1 MKEPMT
7 SSMKFKLTIITV
19 LLCLFSMACN
29 GKDFHGF
36 QSSVTFSRDESLW
49 VKSKRLTASLGYR
62 FNQKRYLGLGCG
74 VSWQLGYNADL
85 RPNYPVTNGVL
96 NSFPIFVDYVRNFQ
110 FKRNRR
116 HGFLLGAEA
125 GVTWFD
131 KPIFPNENYVLN
143 PHLLLKMGFD
153 VSVAN
158 KFGVVF
164 GLNAY
169 HISSPCGVGFFIGI
183 RYYYS
188 HIGVARH

>member
-74 VSWQLGYNADL
+74 VSW
-85 RPNYPVTNGVL
+85 
-96 NSFPIFVDYVRNFQ
+96 
-110 FKRNRR
+110 RNRR

-153 VSVAN
+153 VSVVK

-183 RYYYS
+183 RY
-188 HIGVARH
+188 

>member
-7 SSMKFKLTIITV
+7 SSMKFRLTIITV
-19 LLCLFSMACN
+19 LLCLFSMASN
-29 GKDFHGF
+29 GNDFHGF
-36 QSSVTFSRDESLW
+36 QSSVTFSRDEALC

-62 FNQKRYLGLGCG
+62 FNPKRYLGLGCG
-74 VSWQLGYNADL
+74 VSWQEGFNTNLL
-85 RPNYPVTNGVL
+85 IESYPPTNGVL

-131 KPIFPNENYVLN
+131 TPIFPDDNYVLN

-153 VSVAN
+153 VSVVK

-183 RYYYS
+183 RY
-188 HIGVARH
+188 

>member
-1 MKEPMT
+1 MKGPMPPLL
-7 SSMKFKLTIITV
+7 KFKLIIITV
-19 LLCLFSMACN
+19 LLCLFSMVCN

-49 VKSKRLTASLGYR
+49 AGSKRLTASLGFR
-62 FNQKRYLGLGCG
+62 FNPKRYLGLGCG
-74 VSWQLGYNADL
+74 VSWQEGYNMM
-85 RPNYPVTNGVL
+85 YPGIPPTTGIH

-131 KPIFPNENYVLN
+131 TPIFPDDNYVLN

-153 VSVAN
+153 VSVVK

-183 RYYYS
+183 RY
-188 HIGVARH
+188 

>member
-7 SSMKFKLTIITV
+7 SFMKFKLNIITV
-19 LLCLFSMACN
+19 LMCLFSMACN

-62 FNQKRYLGLGCG
+62 FNPKRYLGLGCG
-74 VSWQLGYNADL
+74 VSWQEGFNTNLIES
-85 RPNYPVTNGVL
+85 YPPTNGVL

-153 VSVAN
+153 VSVVK

-183 RYYYS
+183 RY
-188 HIGVARH
+188 

>member
-96 NSFPIFVDYVRNFQ
+96 NSVPIFVDYVRNFQ

-153 VSVAN
+153 VSVVN

-183 RYYYS
+183 RY
-188 HIGVARH
+188 

>member
-1 MKEPMT
+1 M
-7 SSMKFKLTIITV
+7 
-19 LLCLFSMACN
+19 
-29 GKDFHGF
+29 
-36 QSSVTFSRDESLW
+36 
-49 VKSKRLTASLGYR
+49 
-62 FNQKRYLGLGCG
+62 
-74 VSWQLGYNADL
+74 SWQLGYNADL
-85 RPNYPVTNGVL
+85 RPNYPVTNGAL

-131 KPIFPNENYVLN
+131 KPIFPNEYYVLN

-153 VSVAN
+153 VSVVN

-169 HISSPCGVGFFIGI
+169 HLSSPCGVGFFIGI
-183 RYYYS
+183 RY
-188 HIGVARH
+188 

>member
-62 FNQKRYLGLGCG
+62 FNPKRYLGLGCG

-96 NSFPIFVDYVRNFQ
+96 IPF
-110 FKRNRR
+110 
-116 HGFLLGAEA
+116 
-125 GVTWFD
+125 
-131 KPIFPNENYVLN
+131 
-143 PHLLLKMGFD
+143 
-153 VSVAN
+153 
-158 KFGVVF
+158 
-164 GLNAY
+164 
-169 HISSPCGVGFFIGI
+169 
-183 RYYYS
+183 RYLS
-188 HIGVARH
+188 IM

>member
-1 MKEPMT
+1 MKGPM
-7 SSMKFKLTIITV
+7 SPHLKFKLIIITF

-36 QSSVTFSRDESLW
+36 QSSVTFGINESLD
-49 VKSKRLTASLGYR
+49 VGSKRLTASLGYR
-62 FNQKRYLGLGCG
+62 FNPKRYLGLGCG
-74 VSWQLGYNADL
+74 ASWQEGYNMM
-85 RPNYPVTNGVL
+85 YPGVPPTTGIH

-116 HGFLLGAEA
+116 HGFPLGAEA

-131 KPIFPNENYVLN
+131 TPIFPDENYVLN

-153 VSVAN
+153 VSVVN

-169 HISSPCGVGFFIGI
+169 HLSSPCGVGFFIGI
-183 RYYYS
+183 RY
-188 HIGVARH
+188 

>member
-36 QSSVTFSRDESLW
+36 QSSVTFSRDESTW
-49 VKSKRLTASLGYR
+49 AGSKRLTASLGYR
-62 FNQKRYLGLGCG
+62 FNPKRYLGLGCG

-153 VSVAN
+153 VAVAN

-183 RYYYS
+183 RY
-188 HIGVARH
+188 

>member
-36 QSSVTFSRDESLW
+36 QSSVTFGINESLD
-49 VKSKRLTASLGYR
+49 VGSKRLTVSLGYR
-62 FNQKRYLGLGCG
+62 FNPKRYLGLGCG
-74 VSWQLGYNADL
+74 ASWQKGYNM
-85 RPNYPVTNGVL
+85 NYPGVPPTTGIH

-131 KPIFPNENYVLN
+131 TPIFPDENYVLN

-153 VSVAN
+153 VSVVN

-169 HISSPCGVGFFIGI
+169 HLSSPCGVGFFIGI
-183 RYYYS
+183 RY
-188 HIGVARH
+188 

>member
-1 MKEPMT
+1 MGTFLKV
-7 SSMKFKLTIITV
+7 KIIGIAV
-19 LLCLFSMACN
+19 ILCLFSMACN

-62 FNQKRYLGLGCG
+62 FNPKRYLGLGRG

-125 GVTWFD
+125 GVT
-131 KPIFPNENYVLN
+131 
-143 PHLLLKMGFD
+143 
-153 VSVAN
+153 
-158 KFGVVF
+158 
-164 GLNAY
+164 
-169 HISSPCGVGFFIGI
+169 
-183 RYYYS
+183 
-188 HIGVARH
+188 

>member
-1 MKEPMT
+1 
-7 SSMKFKLTIITV
+7 
-19 LLCLFSMACN
+19 MASN

-62 FNQKRYLGLGCG
+62 FNQKRYLGLGGG

-85 RPNYPVTNGVL
+85 RPNYPVTKGVL
-96 NSFPIFVDYVRNFQ
+96 KSVPIFVDYVRNFQ

-131 KPIFPNENYVLN
+131 TPIFPDDNYVLN

-153 VSVAN
+153 VSVVK

-183 RYYYS
+183 RY
-188 HIGVARH
+188 

>member
-62 FNQKRYLGLGCG
+62 FNPKRYLGLGCG
-74 VSWQLGYNADL
+74 VSWQEGFNTNLI
-85 RPNYPVTNGVL
+85 PSYPPTNGVL

-131 KPIFPNENYVLN
+131 KPIFPNEDYVLN

-153 VSVAN
+153 VSVVK

-183 RYYYS
+183 RY
-188 HIGVARH
+188 